1 MTSLILRVDGG
12 SRGNPGPAGYGV
24 VVLDE
29 AGQVLERLKQSVGRQ
44 TNNYAEYQGL
54 LAALRYARE
63 NGAERVQVFADSQLL
78 VRQMQGRYA
87 VRSENLMALY
97 EEARRLAAGFRQF
110 RISHVYR
117 EENAEADQLANEA
130 MDEAMGKPA
139 AGKPASAPARPAEPL
154 PDEVIAEVRQG
165 RIWLPKPLPWP
176 DGTRMIIRRC
186 R

>member
-24 VVLDE
+24 VVQD
-29 AGQVLERLKQSVGRQ
+29 ASGQVVERLKQSVGRQ

-63 NGAERVQVFADSQLL
+63 QGAERVQVYADSQLL

-87 VRSENLMALY
+87 VRSENLIPLY
-97 EEARRLAAGFRQF
+97 EEARRMAASFRQF
-110 RISHVYR
+110 RIEHVYR

-130 MDEAMGKPA
+130 MDEAMGKSPTPPKA
-139 AGKPASAPARPAEPL
+139 AAAEPL
-154 PDEVIAEVRQG
+154 PDEIIAEVRQG

-176 DGTRMIIRRC
+176 DGTRMVIRRC

>member
-24 VVLDE
+24 VVQDE
-29 AGQVLERLKQSVGRQ
+29 SGQVIERLKQSVGRQ

-63 NGAERVQVFADSQLL
+63 SGAERVQVFADSQLL

-87 VRSENLMALY
+87 VRSENLIPLY

-110 RISHVYR
+110 RIGHVYR

-139 AGKPASAPARPAEPL
+139 AGKPTPAAAAAPPL
-154 PDEVIAEVRQG
+154 PDEIIAEVRQG

-176 DGTRMIIRRC
+176 DGTRMVIRRC